1 MKNFD
6 YKYKPIT
13 TTEKLKET
21 IDTLV
26 SQEMEEISK
35 SLSTLME
42 KRLEAYTTGCIFL
55 EKNLDDYFGDFTEE
69 EYVKVTKEYF
79 EYLKQMSKIDYDK
92 SESLINRYKD
102 NLFATEFVSDEEA
115 EILYHT
121 ILNWKEKADMYD
133 LCDYVKL
140 DTRKEIK

>member
-1 MKNFD
+1 MKNLD
-6 YKYKPIT
+6 YKYRPIA

-21 IDTLV
+21 IDTLA
-26 SQEMEEISK
+26 SQAIEEASK
-35 SLSTLME
+35 SLTALME
-42 KRLEAYTTGCIFL
+42 KRLEAYMTGCIFM
-55 EKNLDDYFGDFTEE
+55 EKNLDDYFGDFTKE
-69 EYVKVTKEYF
+69 EYVKVTEGYF

-102 NLFATEFVSDEEA
+102 DLFATEFVSDEEA